1 MALYEDISK
10 ESTVFIA
17 IEIVEH
23 FKDSKNI
30 RTHTRVIKVT
40 RELIEEEQISN
51 KNELPFSM

>member
-17 IEIVEH
+17 IKIVEH

-40 RELIEEEQISN
+40 MELIEEEQIFN
-51 KNELPFSM
+51 KN